1 MLNLP
6 EGIHDYL
13 LGATEPEDELLNE
26 LATATTHQTKWIQ
39 MQTGH
44 IEGAFL
50 RLLVTAI
57 SARNVVEVGTF
68 TGYSALSMAMGLPS
82 DGKIITLDIEPEY
95 TDIARSFW
103 ARSPHGAK
111 IELIMGPA
119 LETLDTL
126 DGPFDFAFID
136 ADKQNYLN
144 YWEAVLPKMRTGGL
158 IAVDN
163 VLWYGRV
170 LSPKHGDDHAI
181 VEFNEFVAGDER
193 VDRVMLSVR
202 DGITLARK
210 R

>member
-6 EGIHDYL
+6 EGINDYL
-13 LGATEPEDELLNE
+13 LQSTEPEHELLNE
-26 LATATTHQTKWIQ
+26 LANVTSDQTKWIQ

-50 RLLVTAI
+50 RLLVQAI
-57 SARNVVEVGTF
+57 GAKSVLEVGTF
-68 TGYSALSMAMGLPS
+68 TGYSALSIAMGLPS

-103 ARSPHGAK
+103 ARSPHGSK
-111 IELIMGPA
+111 IKLIMGPA
-119 LETLDTL
+119 LDTLDTL
-126 DGPFDFAFID
+126 EGPFDFAFID

-144 YWEAVLPKMRTGGL
+144 YWEAVVPKMRKGGL

-181 VEFNEFVAGDER
+181 VEFNELVARDDR

>member
-6 EGIHDYL
+6 EGINDYL
-13 LGATEPEDELLNE
+13 LESTEPEEELLRE
-26 LATATTHQTKWIQ
+26 LAEATSEGTKWIQ

-44 IEGAFL
+44 LEGSFL
-50 RLLVTAI
+50 RLLIQAI
-57 SARNVVEVGTF
+57 GAKNVLEVGTF
-68 TGYSALSMAMGLPS
+68 TGYSALSMAMGLPA
-82 DGKIITLDIEPEY
+82 DGKITTLDIEPEY

-103 ARSPHGAK
+103 EQSPHGSK
-111 IELIMGPA
+111 IELIMGQA
-119 LETLDTL
+119 LESLTSLT
-126 DGPFDFAFID
+126 GPFDVAFID

-144 YWEAVLPKMRTGGL
+144 YWEAVVPKMRKGGV

-181 VEFNEFVAGDER
+181 VTFNERVARDER